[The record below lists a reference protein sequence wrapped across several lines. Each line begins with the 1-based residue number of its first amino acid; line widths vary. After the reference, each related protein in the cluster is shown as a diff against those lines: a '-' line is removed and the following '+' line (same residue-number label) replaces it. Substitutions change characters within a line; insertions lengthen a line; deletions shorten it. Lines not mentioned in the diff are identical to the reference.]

1 MGQTPV
7 TLKVAQN
14 SDEGIQPNDRIVVEA
29 KSWKESKVVIING
42 ILLVSATFIQV
53 FDLLTG
59 ANLLQPLVGIFV
71 KDPAQAT
78 QVITVMTQI
87 YSLIALY
94 LRTKTYAPV
103 SFK

>member
-1 MGQTPV
+1 MGGIDKPIPLATAQEKGMESAD
-7 TLKVAQN
+7 KV
-14 SDEGIQPNDRIVVEA
+14 IVEV
-29 KSWKESKVVIING
+29 KDWKQSKVVVING
-42 ILLVSATFIQV
+42 ILLAGATFIQV

-71 KDPAQAT
+71 KDPEQAT